1 MHLQQQQHF
10 THRER
15 CVLSIHLG
23 YGVLFIPSDYTTIV
37 PLAFQLVGVVAGA
50 LERGQDPVGIA
61 KQAKRTRQ
69 SDDAQ

>member
-23 YGVLFIPSDYTTIV
+23 YGVLFIPSDYIV

-50 LERGQDPVGIA
+50 LERDQDPVGIA

-69 SDDAQ
+69 SEDAQ